1 MSFLSISFQ
10 LTCDLE
16 DEHPMQTG
24 IRNEI
29 KLDGEKEE
37 RRENVKNEG
46 EVKDMHVLKAL
57 NCHSRDSDRTMT
69 GK

>member
-1 MSFLSISFQ
+1 
-10 LTCDLE
+10 
-16 DEHPMQTG
+16 MQTG